1 MVMFDTTP
9 KCNLLLQMCFQWFWF
24 CVDGCSLILTQ
35 GQSTCLMVGTLLSVE
50 LLIEQTVVSCAGEFQ
65 GWISQNLIFYV
76 WRVRALPSR
85 RERSLHNLFTIL
97 KDILKAHACSA
108 SLQLVAFHTII
119 RSESTTYCWKTR
131 SCISWYVAH
140 HPFIP
145 LLTEFF
151 IFQVISSPRFLKHQQ
166 GSKIS
171 FKGELMLI
179 QPIFKGVFF
188 LDSHL
193 EFRHML
199 RNWFLTLPPEKV
211 GYIYIIDLFWI
222 DMVCKNTHDT
232 HPPCRFEIQPP
243 FFVHRLVL
251 YHYSIK

>member
-1 MVMFDTTP
+1 M
-9 KCNLLLQMCFQWFWF
+9 
-24 CVDGCSLILTQ
+24 
-35 GQSTCLMVGTLLSVE
+35 
-50 LLIEQTVVSCAGEFQ
+50 
-65 GWISQNLIFYV
+65 
-76 WRVRALPSR
+76 
-85 RERSLHNLFTIL
+85 FTIL
-97 KDILKAHACSA
+97 EDILKAHAYSA
-108 SLQLVAFHTII
+108 SLQLVAFHTVI
-119 RSESTTYCWKTR
+119 RSESTTYCWWTR
-131 SCISWYVAH
+131 SCISWYVAY

-179 QPIFKGVFF
+179 QPIFKGVFCWIPTSNSDTAAKLVSYF
-188 LDSHL
+188 
-193 EFRHML
+193 F
-199 RNWFLTLPPEKV
+199 PPEKV
-211 GYIYIIDLFWI
+211 GYIYIYYIYYIIDVFWI
-222 DMVCKNTHDT
+222 DMVCTNTHDT

>member
-1 MVMFDTTP
+1 M
-9 KCNLLLQMCFQWFWF
+9 
-24 CVDGCSLILTQ
+24 
-35 GQSTCLMVGTLLSVE
+35 
-50 LLIEQTVVSCAGEFQ
+50 
-65 GWISQNLIFYV
+65 
-76 WRVRALPSR
+76 
-85 RERSLHNLFTIL
+85 FTIL
-97 KDILKAHACSA
+97 EDILKAHAHSA
-108 SLQLVAFHTII
+108 SLQLVAFHTVI
-119 RSESTTYCWKTR
+119 RSESTTYCWWTR
-131 SCISWYVAH
+131 SCISWYVAY

-188 LDSHL
+188 WIPTSNSDTCC
-193 EFRHML
+193 EIG
-199 RNWFLTLPPEKV
+199 FLLFSTRK
-211 GYIYIIDLFWI
+211 GGIYIYYIIDVFWI